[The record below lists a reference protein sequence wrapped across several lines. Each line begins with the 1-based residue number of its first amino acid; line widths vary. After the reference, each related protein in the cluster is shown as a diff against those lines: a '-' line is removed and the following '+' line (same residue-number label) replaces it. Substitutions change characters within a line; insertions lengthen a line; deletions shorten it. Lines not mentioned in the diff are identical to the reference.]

1 MQIIDAI
8 GISTVTSGRPPRP
21 ELTSSCEISII
32 NNLSEIARV
41 AALVDRFAADH
52 KLSNELVV
60 ALQVSLDE
68 VLNNIISYAYDDQGP
83 HDIVV
88 RLKIKR
94 ENIEVSVSDDGK
106 PFDPVATLTPDF
118 TSKPRAHGGV
128 GLYFVRNLMD
138 DVIYTRRE
146 GINHLQLTK
155 RLKE

>member
-1 MQIIDAI
+1 
-8 GISTVTSGRPPRP
+8 VTSGRPPRT
-21 ELTSSCEISII
+21 ELTSSCEISIT

-52 KLSNELVV
+52 NFPNEVLV

-68 VLNNIISYAYDDQGP
+68 VLNNIISYAYDDEGP

-88 RLKIKR
+88 RLKIR
-94 ENIEVSVSDDGK
+94 CGNIEASVSDDGK
-106 PFDPVATLTPDF
+106 LFDPLTALTPDF
-118 TSKPRAHGGV
+118 TSKPQVRGGV

-138 DVIYTRRE
+138 DVIYTRRD
-146 GINHLQLTK
+146 GINHLQLKK